1 MQNGD
6 WQGNLASSVK
16 QEPSICFARAQGSRT
31 LGTARRTP
39 LRSFG
44 RRRARSSTTVLVRV
58 QQRVMQ
64 SSFFR
69 GTSLEQDARFS
80 NKNKAMIAKLKCPA
94 SFSRKVDM
102 ARVSLETLKPWISQ
116 RITDLLGIEDDVV
129 VNLCFNMLES
139 GGTSLDPRE
148 IQINLTGFLGTNA
161 AVFVTELWNLLLE
174 AQDAPGGI
182 PVTLLQSFMQAQ
194 QEQAANQV
202 QEPPAPERHDT
213 KDRSLRRRQPSPPRR
228 RRSHSPRRRRS
239 SPRSR
244 HHPSPGRR
252 GTRHRSHRSRSRSRG
267 RRHRSRS
274 RERRH
279 RRRSTDDEEERKRRR
294 RHRHRRSRSADRKR
308 GQEAT
313 KQSPS
318 EEARLAEDELRLQAL
333 RSLVKNKSGHGHEG
347 SGPSSSSSL
356 SSSSSG
362 SSAGTY

>member
-1 MQNGD
+1 MQNGS

-58 QQRVMQ
+58 QRRVMQ

-148 IQINLTGFLGTNA
+148 IQINLTGFLGANA

-202 QEPPAPERHDT
+202 QEPPAPERHGSSLPCVIVARQAYSFGT
-213 KDRSLRRRQPSPPRR
+213 VRYERSFPTEAATVAAKATTFAFTTSSSFVAKVSSSSVSGSSGHSTPFASFPKQISRQASSQSESGTSSSPTVDGRR
-228 RRSHSPRRRRS
+228 RRTQAATS
-239 SPRSR
+239 SPAPAFSVGRS
-244 HHPSPGRR
+244 
-252 GTRHRSHRSRSRSRG
+252 
-267 RRHRSRS
+267 
-274 RERRH
+274 
-279 RRRSTDDEEERKRRR
+279 
-294 RHRHRRSRSADRKR
+294 
-308 GQEAT
+308 
-313 KQSPS
+313 
-318 EEARLAEDELRLQAL
+318 
-333 RSLVKNKSGHGHEG
+333 
-347 SGPSSSSSL
+347 
-356 SSSSSG
+356 
-362 SSAGTY
+362 